1 MQGADLNMSTTVTT
15 ISPSPCVKH
24 HHITPV
30 EMLYLPSLSIVQ
42 GDIPNL
48 SALSGHKHFV
58 DDTVHFCSW
67 EKHYMVVG
75 SVKYDEQ

>member
-1 MQGADLNMSTTVTT
+1 MDGMQGADLNMSTTVT
-15 ISPSPCVKH
+15 
-24 HHITPV
+24 
-30 EMLYLPSLSIVQ
+30 SLSIVQ